1 MATSTGQEIFDKA
14 ATRSMIVKG
23 RRAKWIERKGGKA
36 TGFRYL
42 DHNGRIITDEGTLDR
57 IKSLVIPPAWQN
69 VRICP
74 SANGRLQVVGMDT
87 RGRIQYRYHPT
98 FSKQQER
105 KKFAKVESFGRAL
118 PSLRSATSEHLS
130 LEGMPKEKVLAAML
144 RLINSLY
151 FRVGTE
157 LSEKAYKT
165 YGITTLNKKHLSI
178 KQKGKLVFDFVGK
191 SHVQHRKVLVDEELA
206 AVIKDIVSLP
216 RGGKLFR
223 FLDPQGKPRT
233 VKPSEINAYLKAI
246 TDPQFSS
253 KDFRT
258 WGGTLLAANAL
269 AEIGRGQTEAEI
281 KKNVVKAVK
290 QVAEEL
296 GNTPAVCRSS
306 YIHPAVI
313 QAYSAGTTIDQFT
326 PRKMRRINRSQ
337 NGLEPDEE
345 ALLKMLKML
354 T

>member
-1 MATSTGQEIFDKA
+1 
-14 ATRSMIVKG
+14 MILKG
-23 RRAKWIERKGGKA
+23 RRSKWIERKGGKA
-36 TGFRYL
+36 SGFRYV
-42 DHNGRIITDEGTLDR
+42 DHKGRAITDSAALER
-57 IKSLVIPPAWQN
+57 IKALVIPPAWQN

-74 SANGRLQVVGMDT
+74 SPNGRLQVVGMDT
-87 RGRIQYRYHPT
+87 RGRIQYRYHPS

-105 KKFAKVESFGRAL
+105 KKFAKVEDFGRSL
-118 PSLRSATSEHLS
+118 PTLRSVTSEHLS
-130 LEGMPKEKVLAAML
+130 LEGMPKEKVLAAMV

-157 LSEKAYKT
+157 FSEKAYKT
-165 YGITTLNKKHLSI
+165 YGITTLNKKHLAI
-178 KQKGKLVFDFVGK
+178 KNKGKLVFEFVGK

-223 FLDPQGKPRT
+223 FLDSQGRPRA
-233 VKPSEINAYLKAI
+233 VKPSEVNAYLKAI

-269 AEIGRGQTEAEI
+269 AEIGKGQTESEI
-281 KKNVVKAVK
+281 KTNIVKAVK
-290 QVAEEL
+290 QVADEL

-313 QAYSAGTTIDQFT
+313 AAYSAGTTIEQFT
-326 PRKMRRINRSQ
+326 PKKMRRIRRIQ

-345 ALLKMLKML
+345 ALLKMLRKL